1 MNSYYRN
8 RLKLIIILIGV
19 SIIGLGIVIAYFTG
33 VISTFKITA
42 LILLIILPVI
52 LMTYFFI
59 TSLFHFI
66 RKK

>member
-8 RLKLIIILIGV
+8 RLRLLIILIGV
-19 SIIGLGIVIAYFTG
+19 SIIGLGIVIAFFTG
-33 VISTFKITA
+33 IISTFKITA
-42 LILLIILPVI
+42 LIFLIIFPVI

-66 RKK
+66 KK

>member
-8 RLKLIIILIGV
+8 RLRLLIILIAV
-19 SIIGLGIVIAYFTG
+19 SIIGLGIVIAFFTG
-33 VISTFKITA
+33 IISTFKITA
-42 LILLIILPVI
+42 LIFLIIFPVI

-66 RKK
+66 KK